1 MEIRGTVQQPV
12 QAAEALFD
20 APGETGMVVG
30 RCALQVER
38 IVHRLRQPFVALG
51 DGVVDAVQLRHL
63 AAEQDDGGACAR
75 AGDRRR
81 APEAA
86 MRSEEHTSELQ
97 SLMRSS
103 YAVFCSKKKNTQ
115 Q

>member
-20 APGETGMVVG
+20 APGEIGMVVG
-30 RCALQVER
+30 RCALQVEQ

-51 DGVVDAVQLRHL
+51 DGVVDAVQLRYL

-81 APEAA
+81 AP
-86 MRSEEHTSELQ
+86 RSEERRVGKECIWTG
-97 SLMRSS
+97 RSRWW
-103 YAVFCSKKKNTQ
+103 T
-115 Q
+115 